1 MFRSSLVILLYP
13 FLLLIEKYKVEGIS
27 FSCHGF
33 AGGEIQRKEI
43 PFDMGNDVIFSVIK
57 SKFYCVPS
65 QFINVVSVTSTFN
78 YRGKNGISS
87 LML

>member
-1 MFRSSLVILLYP
+1 MVLLV
-13 FLLLIEKYKVEGIS
+13 EKYKY
-27 FSCHGF
+27 
-33 AGGEIQRKEI
+33 
-43 PFDMGNDVIFSVIK
+43 PFDVGNDVIFSLKK
-57 SKFYCVPS
+57 SKFYCAPS